1 MHIHEYQAKE
11 LLRAYGIPT
20 PQGRLARSHVEALEA
35 ARAMPGP
42 VWVVKAQI
50 HAGGRGKG
58 GGVKI
63 CRSPEE
69 VGEAAASLLGSRLGP
84 ARPGRAARPSAACG
98 SSKVQQSRMN
108 TT

>member
-50 HAGGRGKG
+50 HAGGRG
-58 GGVKI
+58 
-63 CRSPEE
+63 
-69 VGEAAASLLGSRLGP
+69 
-84 ARPGRAARPSAACG
+84 
-98 SSKVQQSRMN
+98 
-108 TT
+108 

>member
-42 VWVVKAQI
+42 VWVVKALMQPMI
-50 HAGGRGKG
+50 RAIIWHWMTMK
-58 GGVKI
+58 KI
-63 CRSPEE
+63 CFPIWHR
-69 VGEAAASLLGSRLGP
+69 
-84 ARPGRAARPSAACG
+84 
-98 SSKVQQSRMN
+98 
-108 TT
+108 

>member
-58 GGVKI
+58 RR
-63 CRSPEE
+63 CEDLPQ
-69 VGEAAASLLGSRLGP
+69 
-84 ARPGRAARPSAACG
+84 PGRGWGGRRVLARQPSGDPPDRAERRGRRQRVDRARY
-98 SSKVQQSRMN
+98 SNRA
-108 TT
+108 

>member
-69 VGEAAASLLGSRLGP
+69 VGEAAASLLGARLVTPQTGP
-84 ARPGRAARPSAACG
+84 PAACG

>member
-42 VWVVKAQI
+42 
-50 HAGGRGKG
+50 
-58 GGVKI
+58 
-63 CRSPEE
+63 
-69 VGEAAASLLGSRLGP
+69 
-84 ARPGRAARPSAACG
+84 CG
-98 SSKVQQSRMN
+98 W
-108 TT
+108 